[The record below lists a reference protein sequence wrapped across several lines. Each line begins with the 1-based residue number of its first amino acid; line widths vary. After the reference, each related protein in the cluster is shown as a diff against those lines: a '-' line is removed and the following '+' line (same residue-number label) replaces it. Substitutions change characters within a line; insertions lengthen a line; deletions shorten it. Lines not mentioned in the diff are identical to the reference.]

1 VTNKPVVLRDL
12 ARQDVDDVLAH
23 YLSEGSPAAAQ
34 DFIDKLEQA
43 FAHISR
49 HPTTGS
55 PRYAHE
61 LDLPGLRFWQTK
73 RHPYL
78 IFYLEQTDHIDVW
91 RILHSSRDIPH
102 WMQESDQT

>member
-1 VTNKPVVLRDL
+1 MTSKPVVLRDQ

-23 YLSEGSPAAAQ
+23 YLSEGAPAAAE

-43 FAHISR
+43 FTHISR

-61 LDLPGLRFWQTK
+61 LDLHGLRFWQAK
-73 RHPYL
+73 RHPSL
-78 IFYLEQTDHIDVW
+78 IFYLEQTEHIDVW

>member
-1 VTNKPVVLRDL
+1 MTNKPVVLRDL
-12 ARQDVDDVLAH
+12 AHQDVDDVLAH
-23 YLSEGSPAAAQ
+23 YLSEGAPAAAQ

-78 IFYLEQTDHIDVW
+78 IFYLEQTEHIDVW

>member
-1 VTNKPVVLRDL
+1 MTNKPVVLRDP

-23 YLSEGSPAAAQ
+23 YLSEGSPTAAL

-43 FAHISR
+43 LAHIGR
-49 HPTTGS
+49 YPATGS

-61 LDLPGLRFWQTK
+61 LDLPGLRFWQTR

-78 IFYLEQTDHIDVW
+78 IFYIEQTDHIDVW
-91 RILHSSRDIPH
+91 RILHGSRDIPR

>member
-1 VTNKPVVLRDL
+1 MTNKPVVLRDL

-23 YLSEGSPAAAQ
+23 YLSEGAPAVAQ